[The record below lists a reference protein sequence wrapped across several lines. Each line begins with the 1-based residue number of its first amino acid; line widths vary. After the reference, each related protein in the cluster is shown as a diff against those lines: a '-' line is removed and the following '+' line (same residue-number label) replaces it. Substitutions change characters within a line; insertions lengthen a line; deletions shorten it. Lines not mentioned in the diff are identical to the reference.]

1 MAPCWRGAFEVI
13 ALGGTLDPECEHL
26 HLSISD
32 KQGLMRGGH
41 VLPGCRVRTTLEL
54 VVGELEA
61 YRFGRAPCP
70 QSGYEELLITPQNL
84 VRITMSVSKLSSY
97 NLAFMVICIAINMV
111 AGQAASMLKL
121 PIFLDSIGT
130 VLCAILAGPW
140 MAVATGLLTN
150 LLWGLLTGPI
160 ATAFA
165 PVAMMIGLSA
175 GLLARAG
182 WFNNLPKVVV
192 SSVVITLALTLVAI
206 PIRSYLFGGATG
218 SGADFVVAYLH
229 AMGSDLQESVAVTVL
244 GTNLL
249 DKLLTVLIAWG
260 LVRRLPQ
267 RTLRHFPQMA
277 AVR

>member
-1 MAPCWRGAFEVI
+1 
-13 ALGGTLDPECEHL
+13 
-26 HLSISD
+26 
-32 KQGLMRGGH
+32 
-41 VLPGCRVRTTLEL
+41 
-54 VVGELEA
+54 
-61 YRFGRAPCP
+61 
-70 QSGYEELLITPQNL
+70 
-84 VRITMSVSKLSSY
+84 
-97 NLAFMVICIAINMV
+97 MVICIAINMV
-111 AGQAASMLKL
+111 AGQAVSMLKL

-140 MAVATGLLTN
+140 MAIATGLLTN

-160 ATAFA
+160 AAAFA

>member
-1 MAPCWRGAFEVI
+1 
-13 ALGGTLDPECEHL
+13 
-26 HLSISD
+26 
-32 KQGLMRGGH
+32 
-41 VLPGCRVRTTLEL
+41 
-54 VVGELEA
+54 
-61 YRFGRAPCP
+61 
-70 QSGYEELLITPQNL
+70 
-84 VRITMSVSKLSSY
+84 MSVSKLSSY

-140 MAVATGLLTN
+140 MAIATGLLTN

-160 ATAFA
+160 AAAFA

-267 RTLRHFPQMA
+267 RPLRHFPQMA

>member
-1 MAPCWRGAFEVI
+1 
-13 ALGGTLDPECEHL
+13 
-26 HLSISD
+26 
-32 KQGLMRGGH
+32 
-41 VLPGCRVRTTLEL
+41 
-54 VVGELEA
+54 
-61 YRFGRAPCP
+61 
-70 QSGYEELLITPQNL
+70 
-84 VRITMSVSKLSSY
+84 MSVSKLSSY

-111 AGQAASMLKL
+111 AGQAVSMLKL

-140 MAVATGLLTN
+140 MAIATGLLTN

-160 ATAFA
+160 AAAFA

-229 AMGSDLQESVAVTVL
+229 TMGSDLQESVAVTVL

>member
-1 MAPCWRGAFEVI
+1 
-13 ALGGTLDPECEHL
+13 
-26 HLSISD
+26 
-32 KQGLMRGGH
+32 
-41 VLPGCRVRTTLEL
+41 
-54 VVGELEA
+54 
-61 YRFGRAPCP
+61 
-70 QSGYEELLITPQNL
+70 
-84 VRITMSVSKLSSY
+84 MSVSKISSY

-111 AGQAASMLKL
+111 AGQAVSMLKL

-140 MAVATGLLTN
+140 MAIATGLLTN

-160 ATAFA
+160 AAAFA

>member
-1 MAPCWRGAFEVI
+1 
-13 ALGGTLDPECEHL
+13 
-26 HLSISD
+26 
-32 KQGLMRGGH
+32 
-41 VLPGCRVRTTLEL
+41 
-54 VVGELEA
+54 
-61 YRFGRAPCP
+61 
-70 QSGYEELLITPQNL
+70 
-84 VRITMSVSKLSSY
+84 MSVSKLSSY

-130 VLCAILAGPW
+130 VLCAILASPW

-182 WFNNLPKVVV
+182 WFNNQPKVVV

>member
-1 MAPCWRGAFEVI
+1 
-13 ALGGTLDPECEHL
+13 
-26 HLSISD
+26 
-32 KQGLMRGGH
+32 
-41 VLPGCRVRTTLEL
+41 
-54 VVGELEA
+54 
-61 YRFGRAPCP
+61 
-70 QSGYEELLITPQNL
+70 
-84 VRITMSVSKLSSY
+84 MSVSKLSSY

>member
-1 MAPCWRGAFEVI
+1 
-13 ALGGTLDPECEHL
+13 
-26 HLSISD
+26 
-32 KQGLMRGGH
+32 
-41 VLPGCRVRTTLEL
+41 
-54 VVGELEA
+54 
-61 YRFGRAPCP
+61 
-70 QSGYEELLITPQNL
+70 
-84 VRITMSVSKLSSY
+84 MSVSKLSSY

-111 AGQAASMLKL
+111 AGQAVSMLKL

-140 MAVATGLLTN
+140 MAIATGLLTN

-160 ATAFA
+160 AAAFA
-165 PVAMMIGLSA
+165 PVAMVIGLSA

-267 RTLRHFPQMA
+267 RTLCHFPQMA

>member
-1 MAPCWRGAFEVI
+1 
-13 ALGGTLDPECEHL
+13 
-26 HLSISD
+26 
-32 KQGLMRGGH
+32 
-41 VLPGCRVRTTLEL
+41 
-54 VVGELEA
+54 
-61 YRFGRAPCP
+61 
-70 QSGYEELLITPQNL
+70 
-84 VRITMSVSKLSSY
+84 MSVSKLSSY

-111 AGQAASMLKL
+111 AGQAVSMLKL

-160 ATAFA
+160 AAAFA

-277 AVR
+277 AMR

>member
-1 MAPCWRGAFEVI
+1 
-13 ALGGTLDPECEHL
+13 
-26 HLSISD
+26 
-32 KQGLMRGGH
+32 
-41 VLPGCRVRTTLEL
+41 
-54 VVGELEA
+54 
-61 YRFGRAPCP
+61 
-70 QSGYEELLITPQNL
+70 
-84 VRITMSVSKLSSY
+84 MSVSKLSSY

-111 AGQAASMLKL
+111 AGQAVSMLKL

-140 MAVATGLLTN
+140 MAIATGLLTN

-160 ATAFA
+160 AAAFA

-182 WFNNLPKVVV
+182 WFNNLPKVVM

-218 SGADFVVAYLH
+218 SGADFMVAYLH

>member
-1 MAPCWRGAFEVI
+1 MP
-13 ALGGTLDPECEHL
+13 
-26 HLSISD
+26 
-32 KQGLMRGGH
+32 
-41 VLPGCRVRTTLEL
+41 
-54 VVGELEA
+54 
-61 YRFGRAPCP
+61 
-70 QSGYEELLITPQNL
+70 
-84 VRITMSVSKLSSY
+84 VSKLSSY

-111 AGQAASMLKL
+111 AGQAVSMLKL

-160 ATAFA
+160 AAAFA

-175 GLLARAG
+175 GLMARAG

-218 SGADFVVAYLH
+218 SGADFMVAYLH

>member
-1 MAPCWRGAFEVI
+1 
-13 ALGGTLDPECEHL
+13 
-26 HLSISD
+26 
-32 KQGLMRGGH
+32 
-41 VLPGCRVRTTLEL
+41 
-54 VVGELEA
+54 
-61 YRFGRAPCP
+61 
-70 QSGYEELLITPQNL
+70 
-84 VRITMSVSKLSSY
+84 MSVSKLSSY

-111 AGQAASMLKL
+111 AGQAVSMLKL

-140 MAVATGLLTN
+140 MAIATGLLTN
-150 LLWGLLTGPI
+150 LLWGLLTGPL
-160 ATAFA
+160 AAAFA

>member
-1 MAPCWRGAFEVI
+1 
-13 ALGGTLDPECEHL
+13 
-26 HLSISD
+26 
-32 KQGLMRGGH
+32 
-41 VLPGCRVRTTLEL
+41 
-54 VVGELEA
+54 
-61 YRFGRAPCP
+61 
-70 QSGYEELLITPQNL
+70 
-84 VRITMSVSKLSSY
+84 MSVSKLSSY

-111 AGQAASMLKL
+111 AGQAVSMLKL

-160 ATAFA
+160 AAAFA

-182 WFNNLPKVVV
+182 WFNNLPKVVM

-218 SGADFVVAYLH
+218 SGADFMVAYLH

-277 AVR
+277 TVR

>member
-1 MAPCWRGAFEVI
+1 
-13 ALGGTLDPECEHL
+13 
-26 HLSISD
+26 
-32 KQGLMRGGH
+32 
-41 VLPGCRVRTTLEL
+41 
-54 VVGELEA
+54 
-61 YRFGRAPCP
+61 
-70 QSGYEELLITPQNL
+70 
-84 VRITMSVSKLSSY
+84 MSVSKLPSY

-111 AGQAASMLKL
+111 AGQAVSMLKL

-140 MAVATGLLTN
+140 MAIATGLLTN

-160 ATAFA
+160 AAAFA

>member
-1 MAPCWRGAFEVI
+1 
-13 ALGGTLDPECEHL
+13 
-26 HLSISD
+26 
-32 KQGLMRGGH
+32 
-41 VLPGCRVRTTLEL
+41 
-54 VVGELEA
+54 
-61 YRFGRAPCP
+61 
-70 QSGYEELLITPQNL
+70 
-84 VRITMSVSKLSSY
+84 MSVSKLSSY

-111 AGQAASMLKL
+111 AGQAVSMLKL

-160 ATAFA
+160 AAAFA

-192 SSVVITLALTLVAI
+192 SSVLITLALTLVAI

>member
-1 MAPCWRGAFEVI
+1 
-13 ALGGTLDPECEHL
+13 
-26 HLSISD
+26 
-32 KQGLMRGGH
+32 
-41 VLPGCRVRTTLEL
+41 
-54 VVGELEA
+54 
-61 YRFGRAPCP
+61 
-70 QSGYEELLITPQNL
+70 
-84 VRITMSVSKLSSY
+84 MSVSKLSSY

-111 AGQAASMLKL
+111 AGQAVSMLKL

-160 ATAFA
+160 AAAFA

-175 GLLARAG
+175 GLMARAG

-218 SGADFVVAYLH
+218 SGADFMVAYLH

-277 AVR
+277 TVR

>member
-1 MAPCWRGAFEVI
+1 
-13 ALGGTLDPECEHL
+13 
-26 HLSISD
+26 
-32 KQGLMRGGH
+32 
-41 VLPGCRVRTTLEL
+41 
-54 VVGELEA
+54 
-61 YRFGRAPCP
+61 
-70 QSGYEELLITPQNL
+70 
-84 VRITMSVSKLSSY
+84 MSVSKLSSY

-111 AGQAASMLKL
+111 AGQAVSMLKL

-160 ATAFA
+160 AAAFA

-175 GLLARAG
+175 GLMARAG

-218 SGADFVVAYLH
+218 SGADFMVAYLH

-267 RTLRHFPQMA
+267 RTLRHFPQMT

>member
-1 MAPCWRGAFEVI
+1 
-13 ALGGTLDPECEHL
+13 
-26 HLSISD
+26 
-32 KQGLMRGGH
+32 
-41 VLPGCRVRTTLEL
+41 
-54 VVGELEA
+54 
-61 YRFGRAPCP
+61 
-70 QSGYEELLITPQNL
+70 
-84 VRITMSVSKLSSY
+84 MSVSKLSSY
-97 NLAFMVICIAINMV
+97 NLAFIVICIAINMV

-140 MAVATGLLTN
+140 MAIATGLLTN

-160 ATAFA
+160 AAAFA

>member
-1 MAPCWRGAFEVI
+1 
-13 ALGGTLDPECEHL
+13 
-26 HLSISD
+26 
-32 KQGLMRGGH
+32 
-41 VLPGCRVRTTLEL
+41 
-54 VVGELEA
+54 
-61 YRFGRAPCP
+61 
-70 QSGYEELLITPQNL
+70 
-84 VRITMSVSKLSSY
+84 MSVSKLSSY

-111 AGQAASMLKL
+111 AGQAVSMLKL

-160 ATAFA
+160 AAAFA
-165 PVAMMIGLSA
+165 PVAMMIGLST